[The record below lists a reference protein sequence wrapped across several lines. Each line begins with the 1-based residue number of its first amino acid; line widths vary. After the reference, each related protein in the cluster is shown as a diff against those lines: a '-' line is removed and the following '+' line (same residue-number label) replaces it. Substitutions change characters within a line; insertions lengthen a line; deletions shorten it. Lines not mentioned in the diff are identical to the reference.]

1 MSQKKSTSNDI
12 FVSSVQDDCAFN
24 FANKV
29 ISPKW
34 NVNIILELVTEESS
48 LSFSEIAQRIPEI
61 SPRMLSMRIK
71 SLVENGVLHIIEN
84 PEKPKKVRYQLT
96 ESGRE
101 LSVVLKFI
109 REWSLK
115 YGDVENETCKNN
127 FCRHG
132 IAIAKLAELHLD
144 VHQ

>member
-1 MSQKKSTSNDI
+1 MTEI
-12 FVSSVQDDCAFN
+12 ISSIQENCAFF
-24 FANKV
+24 FANNA

-34 NVNIILELVTEESS
+34 NTNIVLEFITAESS

-61 SPRMLSMRIK
+61 SPRMLSMRIQ
-71 SLVENGVLHIIEN
+71 SLVKLGIISVINN

-101 LSVVLKFI
+101 LSKVLHVI

-115 YGDVENETCKNN
+115 YGDCKNEVCIN
-127 FCRHG
+127 NQCRHG
-132 IAIAKLAELHLD
+132 VAISKLMELTTLNP
-144 VHQ
+144 